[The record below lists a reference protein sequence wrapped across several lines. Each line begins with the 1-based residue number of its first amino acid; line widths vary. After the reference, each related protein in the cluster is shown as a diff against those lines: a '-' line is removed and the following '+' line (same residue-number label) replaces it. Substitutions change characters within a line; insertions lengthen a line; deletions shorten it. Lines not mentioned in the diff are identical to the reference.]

1 MRVRGKK
8 NLHKKKKLHCHLK
21 NGYFVTINQDENY
34 AVMFSNVTN
43 RNKAV
48 HIGGKSETE
57 KYHD

>member
-1 MRVRGKK
+1 
-8 NLHKKKKLHCHLK
+8 
-21 NGYFVTINQDENY
+21 VTINQDENY

-43 RNKAV
+43 RNKTV